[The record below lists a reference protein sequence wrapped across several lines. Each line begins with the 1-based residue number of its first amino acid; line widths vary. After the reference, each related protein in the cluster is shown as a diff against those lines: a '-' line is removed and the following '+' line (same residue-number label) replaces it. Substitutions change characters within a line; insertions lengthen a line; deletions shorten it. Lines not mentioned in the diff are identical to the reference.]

1 MSDDL
6 LNSFKNLKIKFFKN
20 LFRAWCFFGQAVLPK
35 LPGLKLFCYMTFN
48 FFFKWRGYATYF
60 GIPKQFW
67 KISSSM
73 PKIFKGWFLFSDTF
87 QDSSHY
93 QMPRPSEGTFVF
105 KNLSNLW
112 YKFLWTTLILV
123 IVCCCFLF
131 HSSSKKSKLKWK
143 VVILN
148 FCVVLKLSWIF
159 SVSHFFK
166 RSKIKD
172 SGPLF
177 VLILPVCWNAPLKI
191 YVLDLLIYT

>member
-1 MSDDL
+1 MQL
-6 LNSFKNLKIKFFKN
+6 ILEFQNSFGKYHPVCLKSLKGDFYFLILSRIPNIIKCPGHQRAL
-20 LFRAWCFFGQAVLPK
+20 LF
-35 LPGLKLFCYMTFN
+35 LKTCQTFD
-48 FFFKWRGYATYF
+48 
-60 GIPKQFW
+60 I
-67 KISSSM
+67 
-73 PKIFKGWFLFSDTF
+73 
-87 QDSSHY
+87 H
-93 QMPRPSEGTFVF
+93 
-105 KNLSNLW
+105 
-112 YKFLWTTLILV
+112 KFLWTTLILV